1 MRDGRNPTR
10 RNRNIGT
17 AKSGHGQNNELV
29 IPTRI
34 HPEWIPYHEHL
45 KNYICVK
52 REINGQKFIFFVE
65 KVRKGYIHACTIDD
79 IEHVL
84 SFVPKDDLEGIE
96 LIILRQPKQKE
107 EIISLVW
114 GRLVFYA
121 EIGNHSGR
129 AIVIESVQ
137 RKKSMRWTKS
147 LSVDAM
153 EELKRLISDGHKVET
168 TKKYY
173 VLHSSLEAVRA
184 TQLYRTLLHEIGHH
198 VDYKK
203 NEDIFDRKPS
213 QQKEVF
219 AHRYAEKLGNEMKK
233 KKIIPFERIG
243 TKESIELGGLR
254 ISDFF
259 YQDDEE

>member
-1 MRDGRNPTR
+1 MRASRNPTR

-17 AKSGHGQNNELV
+17 AKSGHGQNNKLV
-29 IPTRI
+29 IPTRV
-34 HPEWIPYHEHL
+34 HPNWIPYHEHL
-45 KNYICVK
+45 KNYICIE
-52 REINGQKFIFFVE
+52 REINGQKIIFFVE

-121 EIGNHSGR
+121 EIGNHFGR
-129 AIVIESVQ
+129 AIVIESVPHT
-137 RKKSMRWTKS
+137 KSMRWTKL
-147 LSVDAM
+147 LSTDEM
-153 EELKRLISDGHKVET
+153 EELKRLVSDGHKVET
-168 TKKYY
+168 TKKYH
-173 VLHSSLEAVRA
+173 VLHSTLESVRA

-203 NEDIFDRKPS
+203 NEYIFDRKPGK
-213 QQKEVF
+213 QKEVF
-219 AHRYAEKLGNEMKK
+219 AHKYAEKLGNEIKK
-233 KKIIPFERIG
+233 KGIIPFERIG
-243 TKESIELGGLR
+243 TMESIELDGLR
-254 ISDFF
+254 ASDFF
-259 YQDDEE
+259 IQGCEE